1 MNLFKTSIAS
11 IFLFGIACFCS
22 FMATHGVAENPSN
35 LSDTTGV
42 PAVMT
47 YVAILLC
54 IGFVAVLMASLGVLI
69 STRIATASYKFKVIV
84 FLLFNSVLVMT
95 SLLGILI
102 LSGYTLDTFF
112 SVLGGA
118 IYVMVIALVVIS
130 VPRNV

>member
-11 IFLFGIACFCS
+11 IFLFGVACFCS

-54 IGFVAVLMASLGVLI
+54 VGFVAVLMASLGVLI

-84 FLLFNSVLVMT
+84 FLLFKSLLVMT
-95 SLLGILI
+95 S
-102 LSGYTLDTFF
+102 
-112 SVLGGA
+112 
-118 IYVMVIALVVIS
+118 
-130 VPRNV
+130 

>member
-1 MNLFKTSIAS
+1 
-11 IFLFGIACFCS
+11 
-22 FMATHGVAENPSN
+22 MATHGVAENPSN

-54 IGFVAVLMASLGVLI
+54 VGFVAVLMASLGVLI

-84 FLLFNSVLVMT
+84 FLLFNSLLVMT